1 MGLGDDDSAG
11 LAGLDPATLAVH
23 AGAEPSALDGAAM
36 PPLVLSTIYE
46 NSRAGEHNYGRERN
60 ATWER
65 LETVLA
71 ALERGPRAAVFASGM
86 ATIAAVVDTVPVGG
100 RVVAA
105 HNSYSGTRQLLRRL
119 HDAERAEVVLV
130 DIADTEAVT
139 GSCDGAALLCLE
151 SLTNPMLTMPDL
163 RACIDAAHDAGAMVM
178 VDNTFATSVT
188 LTPLTWGADV
198 VVHSLT
204 KYVGGHSDLLLGG
217 LVCADPAL
225 AERLVE
231 HRTLG
236 GAIPGQL
243 ETWLALRGIRT
254 LDVRMRRQMASAA
267 TLAGRLVEHRAVAR
281 VHYPGLASHPQHTRA
296 ARQLEGG
303 FGAVL
308 SIEVAGGRE
317 AAEAVCAATRLWLHA
332 TSLGGVEST
341 LERRRRYL
349 AESDAVPESLL
360 RLSVGIEAVEDL
372 AADLVS
378 ALDGGASR

>member
-1 MGLGDDDSAG
+1 
-11 LAGLDPATLAVH
+11 
-23 AGAEPSALDGAAM
+23 
-36 PPLVLSTIYE
+36 
-46 NSRAGEHNYGRERN
+46 
-60 ATWER
+60 
-65 LETVLA
+65 
-71 ALERGPRAAVFASGM
+71 
-86 ATIAAVVDTVPVGG
+86 
-100 RVVAA
+100 
-105 HNSYSGTRQLLRRL
+105 
-119 HDAERAEVVLV
+119 
-130 DIADTEAVT
+130 
-139 GSCDGAALLCLE
+139 CLE

-281 VHYPGLASHPQHTRA
+281 VHYPGLASPPQHSRRGRA
-296 ARQLEGG
+296 ALMDQPAAGAASPSGPRSGQPPRRGG
-303 FGAVL
+303 
-308 SIEVAGGRE
+308 VAQ
-317 AAEAVCAATRLWLHA
+317 APRLWPRSMRA
-332 TSLGGVEST
+332 RCGPT
-341 LERRRRYL
+341 
-349 AESDAVPESLL
+349 A
-360 RLSVGIEAVEDL
+360 
-372 AADLVS
+372 
-378 ALDGGASR
+378 